1 MGCCRSYFLFH
12 PLQYSSILWSLLG
25 RNGRGVTATSNDELT
40 SARLLHQYLHHLDV
54 FGFYVCLAFWRTLC
68 FKLVDLLRRQ
78 VCCQGLKLSLTNTK
92 WNCACRRSNK
102 NLSTMSAHEKK
113 EVRLAVMLMIV
124 VLVFLICNVLPLI
137 VNILEVF
144 GQEIN
149 EVTETSNLLVT
160 LNSSVN
166 FFIYVLFGEKFKRQL
181 LLCLAGLGCQRWVN
195 LSLSLGFYFHI
206 LLEFCIR
213 NSGGPLLSG
222 NGQAVNMATYDH
234 RPGEDRS
241 TRTNAVVEETEP
253 FLNPPSVAAVKPLT
267 S

>member
-1 MGCCRSYFLFH
+1 
-12 PLQYSSILWSLLG
+12 
-25 RNGRGVTATSNDELT
+25 
-40 SARLLHQYLHHLDV
+40 
-54 FGFYVCLAFWRTLC
+54 
-68 FKLVDLLRRQ
+68 
-78 VCCQGLKLSLTNTK
+78 
-92 WNCACRRSNK
+92 
-102 NLSTMSAHEKK
+102 MSAHEKK

-195 LSLSLGFYFHI
+195 PSSSFVFLLIFCQQNTETI
-206 LLEFCIR
+206 L
-213 NSGGPLLSG
+213 
-222 NGQAVNMATYDH
+222 
-234 RPGEDRS
+234 
-241 TRTNAVVEETEP
+241 
-253 FLNPPSVAAVKPLT
+253 K
-267 S
+267 